1 MTFKTRS
8 QYNRFITKQRK
19 HVNMN
24 FYRKHTYLIW
34 QLIGWG
40 LLLAAF
46 IVMVVNLHD
55 YHHDSVLGSFVF
67 LTIFGTFAIFVSPLV
82 IWLRKRDKA
91 EQERNR
97 CIMELNFKRH
107 PAVEILA
114 VILIF
119 LIFLAATI
127 VLARLGQFYLFPL
140 AFYLAALPYCL
151 FRYIVKKKFYQI
163 PDAES
168 FCQVF
173 EVMEPEVLAYFEQT
187 PTFVYFGIVP
197 DEKTLRFLYN
207 FYRKCGSLRQDR
219 LSLVHVRCEMPNRR
233 YGMLFPNGDEGFW
246 CVTSEDVDVNKYTA
260 TCYYNRMTIYSGW
273 IQALLQMREAAQN
286 ASQ

>member
-1 MTFKTRS
+1 
-8 QYNRFITKQRK
+8 
-19 HVNMN
+19 MN

-119 LIFLAATI
+119 LIFLAVTMVI
-127 VLARLGQFYLFPL
+127 ARLGLFYLFPL

-151 FRYIVKKKFYQI
+151 FRYNVKKIFYQI

-197 DEKTLRFLYN
+197 DERCGFSTTSTANAALCVKT
-207 FYRKCGSLRQDR
+207 GSAWFMCDA
-219 LSLVHVRCEMPNRR
+219 RCRTA
-233 YGMLFPNGDEGFW
+233 
-246 CVTSEDVDVNKYTA
+246 VTARCFQTGTKA
-260 TCYYNRMTIYSGW
+260 SG
-273 IQALLQMREAAQN
+273 A
-286 ASQ
+286 